1 MSDDKE
7 KSDFWTIKAHVM
19 TEYKVIFE
27 DEVTEEEAI
36 DRFKNYQYADI
47 VDEEMQ
53 TIIDVVE
60 AEIG

>member
-1 MSDDKE
+1 MSDKE
-7 KSDFWTIKAHVM
+7 KSDFWVIRANVI
-19 TEYKVIFE
+19 TEYKVVFE

-36 DRFKNYQYADI
+36 ERFKNDQWADI

-53 TIIDVVE
+53 IIIDVVE

>member
-1 MSDDKE
+1 MNDK
-7 KSDFWTIKAHVM
+7 KQSDFWIIKANVI
-19 TEYKVIFE
+19 TEYRVIFE
-27 DEVTEEEAI
+27 NEVTEEEAT
-36 DRFKNYQYADI
+36 DRFKNYQYADV